1 MIIRP
6 RYALLAGV
14 LFIVVGIVYGFLSRD
29 WAGVTMLLALGIAMA
44 LMAYV
49 LVSGSPRGDEQQ

>member
-6 RYALLAGV
+6 RYTLLAGA

-29 WAGVTMLLALGIAMA
+29 WAGVTMLIALGIGMG
-44 LMAYV
+44 LMSYV
-49 LVSGSPRGDEQQ
+49 LIAGSPRGDDQP